1 MDIAKAI
8 GIILVLIGH
17 ISRNEIISKVIYSFH
32 MPFFFIISGFLYE
45 RRENLKKKIKSILI
59 PYFIFSFISYIYW
72 LLIERNIR
80 GSNGNELSLLLNIF
94 LARAGDENYIFNVVM
109 WFLPC
114 LLMTQLIYF
123 FMDKNIKNNCMKS
136 IIIFF
141 ISLIGYALSK
151 IKMFRLPFTLDV
163 VCIALLFYFL
173 GHCLKIVETKLEI
186 TKYIKKSTKHSTLF
200 ILISIFLFVSVFLL
214 VSINGTTNMNNMEY
228 NSYILSIITACLGS
242 LAIIIISVIIEKNS
256 FLEFVGKNT
265 LVIMCIHE
273 PIKRILIFITSKMLN
288 INQIILRTNIFC
300 IIFLGIILLIICL
313 VITII
318 LNKCISIVKSIL
330 IKKLNNK

>member
-1 MDIAKAI
+1 MMKEERIITSKRIKYLDIAKAI

-45 RRENLKKKIKSILI
+45 RRDNLKKKIKSILI

-114 LLMTQLIYF
+114 LLMTQLIY
-123 FMDKNIKNNCMKS
+123 
-136 IIIFF
+136 FF

-214 VSINGTTNMNNMEY
+214 VSINGTINMNNMEY

-300 IIFLGIILLIICL
+300 IIFLE
-313 VITII
+313 
-318 LNKCISIVKSIL
+318 
-330 IKKLNNK
+330 